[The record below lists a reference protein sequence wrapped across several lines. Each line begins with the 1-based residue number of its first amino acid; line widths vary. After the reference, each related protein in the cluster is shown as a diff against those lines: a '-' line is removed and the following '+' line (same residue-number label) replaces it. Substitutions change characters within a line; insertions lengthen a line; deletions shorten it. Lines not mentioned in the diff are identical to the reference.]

1 MELNK
6 NSGFL
11 IVVLS
16 LSALVSLFTSLDA
29 LLLSGIGSFTIPFGL
44 YALLSFAA
52 SIALVYGMLNG
63 KEVARYVKMLGWFFI
78 VIGTFFGLLG
88 VDRLSM
94 EFYINIVRGG
104 MLLGGVY
111 LLTQNSKKIRD

>member
-11 IVVLS
+11 VVVLS

-29 LLLSGIGSFTIPFGL
+29 LLLSGVGSFTIPFGL

-52 SIALVYGMLNG
+52 AIILAYGLLNG
-63 KEVARYVKMLGWFFI
+63 KEVVRYVRMLGWFFI
-78 VIGTFFGLLG
+78 VIGAFFGLLS

-104 MLLGGVY
+104 MLLGGAW
-111 LLTQNSKKIRD
+111 LLKQKN